1 MSSTILKNLVIFL
14 VINFGALA
22 LGGLATNAAV
32 NGEWY
37 QSVNKA
43 PWTPPGWVFGAAWT
57 TIMICFSIF
66 MAYAWEEVTDKTKL
80 AILFGIQW
88 ILNVGWNPLFF
99 VYHYVLLGLIVISL
113 LTINISRVFLIW
125 IPIYYES
132 QSLFDVALFC
142 VVINSYLF
150 KCLYIAVQL
159 IQCKFKMLYF

>member
-1 MSSTILKNLVIFL
+1 MSSTVLKNLVIFL

-66 MAYAWEEVTDKTKL
+66 MAYAWEEVMDKTKL

-113 LTINISRVFLIW
+113 LTILVGYFLFGYRSTMKAKAFLMLPYFVWLLIAT
-125 IPIYYES
+125 
-132 QSLFDVALFC
+132 SLNAYIL
-142 VVINSYLF
+142 
-150 KCLYIAVQL
+150 LYN
-159 IQCKFKMLYF
+159 